1 MMMKMSP
8 FYAPSLSKPSK
19 TAAQR
24 EWSQAQTSTTQVK
37 KCLNEH

>member
-24 EWSQAQTSTTQVK
+24 EWSQASNVNNTSQEMLK
-37 KCLNEH
+37 